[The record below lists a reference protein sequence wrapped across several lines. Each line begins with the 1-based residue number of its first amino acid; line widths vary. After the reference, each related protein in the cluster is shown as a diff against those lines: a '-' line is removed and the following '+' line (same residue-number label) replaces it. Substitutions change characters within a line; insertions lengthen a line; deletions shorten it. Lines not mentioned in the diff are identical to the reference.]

1 MRGIRWAKPCS
12 FVIPSNKGSLK
23 MVCALWLNWDA
34 ALTMRLVPTGHLLF
48 FASPK
53 KSEQKKGDC
62 GCRFASQTS
71 LVSHDF
77 SGGQKTRR
85 FAAQTVLSFFPEKS
99 RSTRLRQ
106 QQGCIVVKIGGGIN
120 RFCFSLVCFQV
131 ALSVWGSLKTD
142 VTGLNFVDEWSL
154 LFQAA

>member
-1 MRGIRWAKPCS
+1 MEKVKCFLLCGRHPIGFNHASRADGALPFLCFAKEKEAKERRLRLQ
-12 FVIPSNKGSLK
+12 V
-23 MVCALWLNWDA
+23 WL
-34 ALTMRLVPTGHLLF
+34 R
-48 FASPK
+48 
-53 KSEQKKGDC
+53 
-62 GCRFASQTS
+62 QTS
-71 LVSHDF
+71 LASRDF

-106 QQGCIVVKIGGGIN
+106 QQGCIVVKIGGGIH

>member
-1 MRGIRWAKPCS
+1 MG
-12 FVIPSNKGSLK
+12 V
-23 MVCALWLNWDA
+23 

-62 GCRFASQTS
+62 GCRFTSQTS

-106 QQGCIVVKIGGGIN
+106 QQGCIVVKIGGGIH

>member
-1 MRGIRWAKPCS
+1 
-12 FVIPSNKGSLK
+12 
-23 MVCALWLNWDA
+23 
-34 ALTMRLVPTGHLLF
+34 MRLVPTGHLLF

-53 KSEQKKGDC
+53 KSKQKKGDC
-62 GCRFASQTS
+62 GYRFASQTS

>member
-1 MRGIRWAKPCS
+1 
-12 FVIPSNKGSLK
+12 
-23 MVCALWLNWDA
+23 
-34 ALTMRLVPTGHLLF
+34 MRLVPTGHFLF

-85 FAAQTVLSFFPEKS
+85 FAAQTVLSFFPEKL

-106 QQGCIVVKIGGGIN
+106 QQGCIVVKIGGGIH